1 MTIMINIWEYEYCG
15 KVKIIDKDG
24 NEFIGEAQEVTDES
38 ERADDEKQE
47 DGITISS
54 EGKLIEFYQSEI
66 QSIEKVCE
74 ETVKT
79 EEYILMDDGGNG
91 SIEGYTTEM
100 NAASENYLKE
110 LANMG
115 NE

>member
-1 MTIMINIWEYEYCG
+1 MILSVG
-15 KVKIIDKDG
+15 
-24 NEFIGEAQEVTDES
+24 Q
-38 ERADDEKQE
+38 QE

-115 NE
+115 NEQFVSVLHICCFIGYY